1 MKTASIAT
9 VRPGD
14 RAESWRI
21 GGKRPLPTCFLQ
33 SLSQRLIENL
43 AGCPT
48 LLFASDERIE
58 FRTFI
63 GRIERGFTFLG
74 YWITEKGVTGV
85 APSTWEAF
93 QERVARLY
101 EQDAPPEEIRRRIEQ
116 CVRRWMRWVVSGVR
130 DVSVAFVGRDEC
142 PVRPVFVPRMLI
154 PAAQ

>member
-1 MKTASIAT
+1 MHDWVILAPKRWSLRRAIRT
-9 VRPGD
+9 VNEMLRELRVEQHPD
-14 RAESWRI
+14 
-21 GGKRPLPTCFLQ
+21 K
-33 SLSQRLIENL
+33 
-43 AGCPT
+43 
-48 LLFASDERIE
+48 
-58 FRTFI
+58 TFI